1 MAYWHSLTVI
11 LLHPLFCGFSQFFHH
26 HMACEST
33 LLSVSTELFKGMYN
47 NQESKDTDA
56 IFIIFFIPLSW
67 LNRAIFLWTL
77 KKMPHAAVYTWW
89 PWGMNGRVQC
99 RFDWQLL
106 PTQACLTPA
115 TALHYPGLPVSY
127 LQSSLA
133 CNESLAMHYSWS
145 TLKDPLLHSERPRE
159 RERGRSAHHQGMI
172 PFGLGYQI
180 GHHTRVRARPWI
192 YGWALLI

>member
-11 LLHPLFCGFSQFFHH
+11 SLVYHSFVDFHRFFHH
-26 HMACEST
+26 RMAS
-33 LLSVSTELFKGMYN
+33 LYFRYRLSYSKECLITRSQRTRMQFLYIFSSHFPGEIEPSSYELWRN
-47 NQESKDTDA
+47 A
-56 IFIIFFIPLSW
+56 PC
-67 LNRAIFLWTL
+67 RR
-77 KKMPHAAVYTWW
+77 VYLW
-89 PWGMNGRVQC
+89 PWEMNGRVQC

-115 TALHYPGLPVSY
+115 TALHYPGLAVSY

-180 GHHTRVRARPWI
+180 GHHARVRARPWI